1 MSFKMECPR
10 CMKTLNVTEK
20 AFGKTVPCPG
30 CNQPITVPQPTQP
43 SLQTSG
49 VAGPPSWSGAVQNG
63 HSTPDTAT
71 PLPSGMPPMPTNDGA
86 FDFVNKTVDG
96 PAVPGAL
103 AKAVQ
108 GLNLTDMFLGK
119 EKEYVFHLL
128 PGEERLDELMIQHQH
143 LFVVQQGV
151 TRVTLTSHRVLY
163 TATRVFSPV
172 YWLLLVLFPPL
183 ILYYVARMSRNRN
196 VSLPLGS
203 IDSVE
208 KRYRPNWLI
217 FLVAIILGYMVAS
230 LCGKAVTSVF
240 GGSHQNALFSN
251 SSPLEGI
258 ATGVV
263 AGLLSP
269 VVLVLLLATRIV
281 GIEVRS
287 CNNQFAIRYSPEDR
301 GVSEGRIDAFLQNVH
316 TEVERARMLQPQP
329 NAAAM

>member
-1 MSFKMECPR
+1 
-10 CMKTLNVTEK
+10 MKTLNVTEK
-20 AFGKTVPCPG
+20 AFGRTVPCPS
-30 CNQPITVPQPTQP
+30 CNQPITIPPPAQT
-43 SLQTSG
+43 SLQATRDD
-49 VAGPPSWSGAVQNG
+49 APSPWSGATQD
-63 HSTPDTAT
+63 SRAT
-71 PLPSGMPPMPTNDGA
+71 PNSALPVPPGMPPMPTGDGE
-86 FDFVNKTVDG
+86 FDFLNKTVAD
-96 PAVPGAL
+96 PAVPGTL

-119 EKEYVFHLL
+119 EKEFVFHLL
-128 PGEERLDELMIQHQH
+128 PGEERLDELTIQHQH

-196 VSLPLGS
+196 ISLPLDS

-230 LCGKAVTSVF
+230 LCGKAVTTVF
-240 GGSHQNALFSN
+240 GGTSQNALFSN

-269 VVLVLLLATRIV
+269 AVLVLLLATRIV

-287 CNNQFAIRYSPEDR
+287 RNNQFAIRYSPEDR
-301 GVSEGRIDAFLQNVH
+301 GVSEGRIDVFLQNVH
-316 TEVERARMLQPQP
+316 AEVERTRMLQPQP
-329 NAAAM
+329 SATAT